1 MIFQVSL
8 VILWGLILLLII
20 VFYTELCRLKPF
32 SPHSSCHTVSSPQKH
47 SSHQTNARFAGTV
60 RSGLGASYKVIEHD
74 DGFSSSQPVSIP
86 ASAISSDCSQET
98 PEPQLARSSQM
109 IEEVEKYIQ
118 KMAEQ
123 SYTSASARKPLGID
137 YCSSENGEQQLSS
150 ELSEETSG
158 RLSESFS
165 DNPEWSSALALGRG
179 ADVAG
184 DVSLMSSGTTDQ
196 GSYIQRYGALPYN
209 LQGQESVFYILYQG
223 GSVSSILRQWVC
235 LLHPVSMGLSS
246 RSCIGGSVFYIL
258 HWWVCRPLRY
268 QWVCLPHPVSV
279 GLSPPSCIIGSV
291 SPILYQWVC
300 LLCPVSVGLS
310 PPSCTS
316 GSVSPLLYQW
326 VCLPRPVSVGLSP
339 PPCISG
345 SVSPTLYQWVCL
357 PHPVSVGLSPLSCTS
372 GSVSPILYQWVRLP
386 HPVTVGLSPQSCTSG
401 SVSTILYQWV

>member
-1 MIFQVSL
+1 MFWWFSKCLSCFLMIFQVTVMFSDDFPSDCHVFWWFSKWLSCFLMIFLVTVMFSDDFPNDCHVFWWFSKWLSCFLMIFQVSL

-179 ADVAG
+179 AHVAG

-291 SPILYQWVC
+291 SPILY
-300 LLCPVSVGLS
+300 
-310 PPSCTS
+310 
-316 GSVSPLLYQW
+316 
-326 VCLPRPVSVGLSP
+326 
-339 PPCISG
+339 
-345 SVSPTLYQWVCL
+345 
-357 PHPVSVGLSPLSCTS
+357 
-372 GSVSPILYQWVRLP
+372 
-386 HPVTVGLSPQSCTSG
+386 
-401 SVSTILYQWV
+401 